1 MTTVRGS
8 GSPWKQETQGERRLE
23 AARELWVI
31 GFVRATTNQTVFDD
45 FRIKFTVL
53 CEMTSV
59 LDWEGGSA
67 GESNCHAST
76 RTWVYTPAAMSIPA
90 VVVNTC
96 IECWRVRD
104 KRTLWAHR
112 LLS

>member
-1 MTTVRGS
+1 M
-8 GSPWKQETQGERRLE
+8 
-23 AARELWVI
+23 
-31 GFVRATTNQTVFDD
+31 RATTNQTVFDD

-53 CEMTSV
+53 CEMTSA

-67 GESNCHAST
+67 RESNCHASM
-76 RTWVYTPAAMSIPA
+76 RTWVYTPAAMSISA
-90 VVVNTC
+90 LAASTC

-104 KRTLWAHR
+104 KRTLQAHR